1 MNHVLPHFEYY
12 AARAKYGNGH
22 SLFAFSAVEWCDLEK
37 ISTIFKEQRKVI
49 RDCCSRLYRFF
60 INVFDEIPEYKGEA
74 YLQSKFAAIK
84 FSINR
89 RSISKMY
96 HCERIIHS
104 NIGYVNRLRFYVF
117 YIMDQVLMDQGFDEE
132 VEIKNLL
139 AGFFRIDRSLQARW
153 PDDVQPNKITRCILL
168 KKDDLTGEIQ
178 RMRIQL
184 KTERGEKELERSLP
198 LSDCIQIIKSC
209 INVKLV
215 DVIINYIRMFGLSG
229 IRGISSEKPC
239 AMHSQSTESLCR
251 AFMACITDVIEPS
264 GYTDLKHPSTLRP
277 ETRSSRKITGR
288 KDRGKTRRD
297 MRRAV

>member
-1 MNHVLPHFEYY
+1 
-12 AARAKYGNGH
+12 
-22 SLFAFSAVEWCDLEK
+22 
-37 ISTIFKEQRKVI
+37 
-49 RDCCSRLYRFF
+49 
-60 INVFDEIPEYKGEA
+60 
-74 YLQSKFAAIK
+74 
-84 FSINR
+84 
-89 RSISKMY
+89 
-96 HCERIIHS
+96 
-104 NIGYVNRLRFYVF
+104 
-117 YIMDQVLMDQGFDEE
+117 
-132 VEIKNLL
+132 
-139 AGFFRIDRSLQARW
+139 
-153 PDDVQPNKITRCILL
+153 
-168 KKDDLTGEIQ
+168 
-178 RMRIQL
+178 MRIQL